1 MDEPLLLEEHSPEA
15 EDSPLLPEETIDRR
29 EMTAS
34 SCYQKHC
41 IYLPAMMGWFICS
54 AALSSYNKVSD
65 CQRLSSSLQEPVPPL
80 AIAYFL
86 WSNFCSCRLYL
97 VKITDISRVPYC

>member
-1 MDEPLLLEEHSPEA
+1 MNEPLLLEDHSPEA
-15 EDSPLLPEETIDRR
+15 EDSPLLPEEEAVDVR

-65 CQRLSSSLQEPVPPL
+65 CQKVH
-80 AIAYFL
+80 
-86 WSNFCSCRLYL
+86 
-97 VKITDISRVPYC
+97 

>member
-1 MDEPLLLEEHSPEA
+1 MDEPLLLEEHPR
-15 EDSPLLPEETIDRR
+15 EDSPLLLEETVDRR

-34 SCYQKHC
+34 SFYQRHC

-65 CQRLSSSLQEPVPPL
+65 CQRVHYQHLFTPRHRTYVGQFSV
-80 AIAYFL
+80 
-86 WSNFCSCRLYL
+86 L
-97 VKITDISRVPYC
+97 VDYIW